1 MHHHPY
7 APRSPLD
14 HHRHHLR
21 ASAADAT
28 KSFSHTFFFLLL
40 LQCVDDV
47 AFVDALLDTLS
58 ETYCLDL
65 DRLYATGFSNGG
77 MFAWQAATSLAH
89 RFAAVA
95 PGGGQPFIGF
105 VNPPDL
111 RCVCVSC

>member
-1 MHHHPY
+1 MHHHSLHH
-7 APRSPLD
+7 APLSITTATIRGPQPRTQLSLS
-14 HHRHHLR
+14 R
-21 ASAADAT
+21 ALL
-28 KSFSHTFFFLLL
+28 FYVLL